1 MLRLPACRRQ
11 MENPMKAELRY
22 GTAGG
27 TLLSALPLLGQDVCE
42 TILLAAIG
50 ATISFL
56 VTKLLQ
62 KWFKKRE

>member
-1 MLRLPACRRQ
+1 
-11 MENPMKAELRY
+11 MKAELRY

>member
-1 MLRLPACRRQ
+1 MLQRLTRRRR
-11 MENPMKAELRY
+11 MEKSMKAELRY